1 MSSLIEFVVVEIGYV
16 VFFLFFFFSFCWKS
30 KRLFGKG
37 AQVESKDNGTQENCS
52 PTWLRVSDFMVM
64 WNFAVYLIEFY

>member
-1 MSSLIEFVVVEIGYV
+1 MIEFVVVVGIGYV
-16 VFFLFFFFSFCWKS
+16 VFFFCWKS
-30 KRLFGKG
+30 ERLFGKG